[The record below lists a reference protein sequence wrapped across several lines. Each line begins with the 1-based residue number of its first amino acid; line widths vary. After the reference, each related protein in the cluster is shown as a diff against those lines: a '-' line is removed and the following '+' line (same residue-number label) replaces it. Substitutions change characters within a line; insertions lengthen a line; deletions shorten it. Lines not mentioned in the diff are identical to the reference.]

1 MFKRKCGICL
11 LILMVSF
18 LMLPLGGCSLFSD
31 MDGASKLGLERPEST
46 PASEVTPEEKERAAL
61 EDQIVETPG
70 LIDAAY
76 FRKTAGKNKPI
87 SLFGNSKRE
96 KELEERLAKLEKRM
110 QGIPERATDSHG
122 LPVLR
127 RKVVLLS
134 LLGDLGL
141 DVLSLLPAS
150 LRRTEGIVPVDA
162 SQLAELLR
170 SHGRSVADLASVS
183 TRREIAAMAGIQA
196 YILVYFPQSKETS
209 QNAGKSAPLRLDVI
223 HATESVLIGS
233 YLATIEEFD
242 DVAKQISK
250 DVVRGTDWSCRVVG
264 VQDEGKAVILN
275 SGRLTGL
282 QPGDKLRVYSLGREI
297 RDSITK
303 RSLGY
308 GPGKLKGEVQVENLF
323 GTDAAKA
330 IVLSGGGMEPGD
342 VVKMAEL
349 AY

>member
-1 MFKRKCGICL
+1 MFSVKRGISLSQLFFLVSL
-11 LILMVSF
+11 LF
-18 LMLPLGGCSLFSD
+18 LGGCSVLSD
-31 MDGASKLGLERPEST
+31 MGSDVKKGFEQPESVDE
-46 PASEVTPEEKERAAL
+46 SELTPEERERAEL
-61 EDQIVETPG
+61 EDEIVANPG

-76 FRKTAGKNKPI
+76 FRKTAGTNKPI

-96 KELEERLAKLEKRM
+96 KELEERLEKLEKRM
-110 QGIPERATDSHG
+110 QGMPDRATDSHG

-150 LRRTEGIVPVDA
+150 LRRTDGIVPVDA
-162 SQLAELLR
+162 SQLARLLQEQ
-170 SHGRSVADLASVS
+170 GRSVSDLASVA
-183 TRREIAAMAGIQA
+183 TRREIAAIAGIQA
-196 YILVYFPQSKETS
+196 YILVYFPQDQANPASSKGA
-209 QNAGKSAPLRLDVI
+209 QLRLDVI

-233 YLATIEEFD
+233 YLASIEEFD
-242 DVAKQISK
+242 DVAVKISK
-250 DVVRGTDWSCRVVG
+250 DVVRGTDWSCRIIG
-264 VQDEGKAVILN
+264 IQDDGKYVILN

-282 QPGDKLRVYSLGREI
+282 QPGDKLRVYSLGKEI
-297 RDSITK
+297 TDSITK

-308 GPGKLKGEVQVENLF
+308 GPGKFKGEIRIEALF
-323 GTDAAKA
+323 GTDAARA
-330 IVLSGGGMEPGD
+330 EVVSGGNMETGD